1 MIYVKIFWVCVDFIL
16 SWIFPTGDSSCDCS
30 SSFTEGIGIGV
41 GVVLGLELIV
51 FLLVL
56 GIVYYRSSH
65 PRTLNFEKDRER
77 NSSPKL
83 KFDSLGFTTVDKK
96 SKMPEEAINTD
107 SETRENAAIKDSGY
121 SQFAHP
127 GTNSKNEHKTYPHS
141 ALSEPDSKKKLSTLP
156 LSDYVSPRSSKDHAI
171 MGDLGAGSG
180 FWTLCICSYLLI
192 FVYLKLVVYVFM
204 ISWFFCQ
211 TLTFYFDWVWFWQ
224 NQSQC
229 ICDFQWKHI
238 LNELPLLVNV
248 CIFVVYNMVC

>member
-1 MIYVKIFWVCVDFIL
+1 M
-16 SWIFPTGDSSCDCS
+16 TCDCS

-83 KFDSLGFTTVDKK
+83 KFDSLGFTTLDKK
-96 SKMPEEAINTD
+96 SKMSEEAINTD

-121 SQFAHP
+121 SEFAHP
-127 GTNSKNEHKTYPHS
+127 ETNSKNEHKTYPHS

-156 LSDYVSPRSSKDHAI
+156 LSVYVSPRSSKDHAI

-180 FWTLCICSYLLI
+180 F
-192 FVYLKLVVYVFM
+192 
-204 ISWFFCQ
+204 
-211 TLTFYFDWVWFWQ
+211 
-224 NQSQC
+224 
-229 ICDFQWKHI
+229 
-238 LNELPLLVNV
+238 
-248 CIFVVYNMVC
+248 

>member
-1 MIYVKIFWVCVDFIL
+1 MKAELTSALQIYRWREVINKM
-16 SWIFPTGDSSCDCS
+16 GDSSCDCS

-41 GVVLGLELIV
+41 GVVLGLDLIV

-77 NSSPKL
+77 NSNPKL
-83 KFDSLGFTTVDKK
+83 KFDSLGFTTLDKK
-96 SKMPEEAINTD
+96 SKMSEEAINTD

-121 SQFAHP
+121 SEFAHP
-127 GTNSKNEHKTYPHS
+127 ETNSKNEHKTYPHS

-180 FWTLCICSYLLI
+180 Y
-192 FVYLKLVVYVFM
+192 
-204 ISWFFCQ
+204 
-211 TLTFYFDWVWFWQ
+211 
-224 NQSQC
+224 
-229 ICDFQWKHI
+229 
-238 LNELPLLVNV
+238 
-248 CIFVVYNMVC
+248 